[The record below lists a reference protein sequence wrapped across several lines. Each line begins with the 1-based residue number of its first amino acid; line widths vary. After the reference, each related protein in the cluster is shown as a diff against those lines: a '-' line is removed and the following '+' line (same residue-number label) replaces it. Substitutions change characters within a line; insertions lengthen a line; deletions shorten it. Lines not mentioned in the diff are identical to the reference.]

1 MLPEKFPGAD
11 PELIEHVVPLV
22 AAFDVATCFA
32 LSFGIAKFQIAQNRV
47 KLVGEYVG
55 REGRSPNPEIVRAI
69 RKWPPVNTLKD
80 LQASLGTAN
89 YVRAHAGPAYAR
101 VAAPLRAL
109 LKPGAESPPQ

>member
-32 LSFGIAKFQIAQNRV
+32 LSFGIAKLQIAQTRV
-47 KLVGEYVG
+47 KLVGEYAG

-69 RKWPPVNTLKD
+69 RKWSPVNTLKD
-80 LQASLGTAN
+80 LQAFLGTAN